1 MLRNNKLIIDKRIHG
16 RVRDIETIS
25 SRVRTLTQSNGIFH
39 IHKRI
44 YGRARRVDAINLR
57 IRTLMLF
64 NGSIM
69 YYSIHNRVRESVQL
83 ATA

>member
-1 MLRNNKLIIDKRIHG
+1 MLRNSKLIIDKRIHG
-16 RVRDIETIS
+16 RVRDIKAIS
-25 SRVRTLTQSNGIFH
+25 SRVRTLTLSNGTLH

-44 YGRARRVDAINLR
+44 YGRVRRVDAINLR
-57 IRTLMLF
+57 MKMLMLF

-69 YYSIHNRVRESVQL
+69 YYCTYNRVREIVQL

>member
-1 MLRNNKLIIDKRIHG
+1 MLRNNKIIIDKRNHG
-16 RVRDIETIS
+16 RVRDIKTIS

-44 YGRARRVDAINLR
+44 YGPVRRTDAINLR

-64 NGSIM
+64 NGNII
-69 YYSIHNRVRESVQL
+69 YYSIYNSVRERVQL
-83 ATA
+83 ASA